1 MRLNRPLG
9 VASNPESAGEHRAG
23 AGVVR
28 VLSVTAAAV
37 AVCAMG
43 ALPAMASSAHT
54 TKLSSRTIVSA
65 PKTAYTHTEVK
76 LSVHVKGRGKTA
88 TGSVTFWLGTKKL
101 CRATLSK
108 SNGSCDYKF
117 ADPATKTI
125 TGKYSGDS
133 RHTASSGTATIKVTN
148 KPSGGG
154 GGGGPIATTTTVT
167 LPAANV
173 YSYVH
178 AGQSFTVT
186 ATVTS
191 NTGDSVPTGT
201 VAFTLVDY
209 PGPGT
214 PPAALECTGANA
226 ATLVD
231 GNASCKVTTAVG
243 DYGFVLY
250 EATYTPTAGSEW
262 TGSNSLQPGVDHK
275 LVTWDITS
283 TALTSNP
290 ATATEGDPVTLT
302 ADVTD
307 QGNDALASAF
317 SATPDLVT
325 FSIGGV
331 DIPGCINVP
340 VTDTE
345 APPVDPDNIA
355 TCSYTPATSGQ
366 VTITAAYSGDDY
378 ALPSSGTETLTVNP

>member
-1 MRLNRPLG
+1 MRLNGLPG
-9 VASNPESAGEHRAG
+9 AASDVEPAGGRRAR

-28 VLSVTAAAV
+28 ALSVTAAAA

-43 ALPAMASSAHT
+43 ALPAMASTAHS
-54 TKLSSRTIVSA
+54 TKLSSRTVVSA

-88 TGSVTFWLGTKKL
+88 TGNVTFWLGTKKL

-117 ADPATKTI
+117 ATPAKKTI

-133 RHTASSGTATIKVTN
+133 KHTASSATVAINVIN

-154 GGGGPIATTTTVT
+154 GPVATTTTVT
-167 LPAANV
+167 LPSANA

-178 AGQSFTVT
+178 AGQSFNVT
-186 ATVTS
+186 ATVAS
-191 NTGDSVPTGT
+191 NTGDSIPTGT

-209 PGPGT
+209 PGPGD
-214 PPAALECTGANA
+214 PPAALQCTGANA
-226 ATLVD
+226 ATLVS
-231 GNASCKVTTAVG
+231 GTATCKVTTAVG

-283 TALTSNP
+283 TALTSNV
-290 ATATEGDPVTLT
+290 ATVTEGSPVTLT

-307 QGNDALASAF
+307 QGNDALSSAF

-325 FSIGGV
+325 FSVGGV
-331 DIPGCINVP
+331 DISGCIGVP

-355 TCSYTPATSGQ
+355 KCTYTPETTGQ
-366 VTITAAYSGDDY
+366 VTITATYSGDDY
-378 ALPSSGTETLTVNP
+378 ALPSSGTETITVNP